1 MEVLGA
7 IIATFAVYRAGES
20 ARPWTRF
27 PKFGAAN
34 APQPGDTR
42 G

>member
-7 IIATFAVYRAGES
+7 IIATFAIYRAGES
-20 ARPWTRF
+20 SMPWLPR
-27 PKFGAAN
+27 GAAP
-34 APQPGDTR
+34 APPGELR